1 MPSPTPRSA
10 NVLPNTPPS
19 LSPLSDVELILGQT
33 LVFTASATDADVPAQ
48 LLTFS
53 LGPGAPAGA
62 SINSMTGQFNW
73 TPTTAPVTN
82 AISVIVADNGNPSL
96 TATQSFYAT
105 VFPPPSI
112 SMEMFEGQLQ
122 FTWPRGTLQEAHE
135 VTGPYSD
142 VTDVSPFVPTL
153 LGDRKFYRIR
163 L

>member
-1 MPSPTPRSA
+1 
-10 NVLPNTPPS
+10 
-19 LSPLSDVELILGQT
+19 LILGQT

-48 LLTFS
+48 VLTFS
-53 LGPGAPAGA
+53 LGPGAPVGA

-73 TPTTAPVTN
+73 TPTIAPGTN
-82 AISVIVADNGNPSL
+82 PISVIVADNGHPSL
-96 TATQSFYAT
+96 TATQSLFAT

-112 SMEMFEGQLQ
+112 TTEIFEGQLQ
-122 FTWPRGTLQEAHE
+122 LTWPKGTLQEADE

-153 LGDRKFYRIR
+153 SGDRKFFRIR